1 MPILQSLKN
10 FITKVIKGFQEG
22 AKTCASISVV
32 LGVMGVVVQIL
43 TATGL
48 PSKISQ
54 FVTASAGHNLFLL
67 GIFVAISCLIFGMGM
82 PAAPAYVLCAL
93 LGAPALT
100 TFGVPLLAAHFF
112 VFYYGEMSAL
122 TPPVAIGCL
131 VASGMAKADFMKT
144 CWISLRLAI
153 AGFVLPFMFLF
164 RPAILFGLGTVGSWA
179 WATLMVLVF
188 LFTFIITCENFFLIK
203 LSVPERILSGLA
215 CIGCIIPIEVLD
227 FAGLALTMAVVILH
241 LARRKKETAK
251 EVTA

>member
-1 MPILQSLKN
+1 MTIQ
-10 FITKVIKGFQEG
+10 GFQEG
-22 AKTCASISVV
+22 AKTCASISIV

-54 FVTASAGHNLFLL
+54 FVTTASGDSLFLL
-67 GIFVAISCLIFGMGM
+67 GLLVALSCVVFGMGM

-100 TFGVPLLAAHFF
+100 SFGVPLLAAHFF

-144 CWISLRLAI
+144 CWTSLRLAI
-153 AGFVLPFMFLF
+153 AGFVLPFMFLY
-164 RPAILFGLGTVGSWA
+164 RPQILFGMGTVGSWA
-179 WATLMVLVF
+179 WTTLMVIVF

-203 LSVPERILSGLA
+203 LKVIERVLAAASCICCIL
-215 CIGCIIPIEVLD
+215 PIYVLD
-227 FAGLALTMAVVILH
+227 FIGLGLAVLVVLMH
-241 LARRKKETAK
+241 VLRNKRHQTFQTA
-251 EVTA
+251 